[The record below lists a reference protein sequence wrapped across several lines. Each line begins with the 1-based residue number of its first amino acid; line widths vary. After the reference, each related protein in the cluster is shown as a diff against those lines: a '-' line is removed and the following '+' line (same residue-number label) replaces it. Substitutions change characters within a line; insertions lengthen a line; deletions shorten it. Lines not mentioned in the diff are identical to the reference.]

1 MYKELINGAFVPQ
14 DISYPTLMKKHVK
27 KHSSY
32 LQPIFEA
39 ISNSL
44 EATSGKDDI
53 ITIRINKAKTLNQ
66 EQYSFLSIDIIDTGI
81 GFNDDNFGRLRR
93 LYDESKGQ
101 NNFGTGRVQY
111 LHFFNNA
118 NQ

>member
-1 MYKELINGAFVPQ
+1 MYKELVNGTFVPQ

-32 LQPIFEA
+32 FQPIFEA

-44 EATSGKDDI
+44 EATSGKDDV

-66 EQYSFLSIDIIDTGI
+66 EQYSF
-81 GFNDDNFGRLRR
+81 FV
-93 LYDESKGQ
+93 Y
-101 NNFGTGRVQY
+101 
-111 LHFFNNA
+111 
-118 NQ
+118 

>member
-66 EQYSFLSIDIIDTGI
+66 EQYSFLSIDIIDI
-81 GFNDDNFGRLRR
+81 SNPYNIIKNPQIIN
-93 LYDESKGQ
+93 SQK
-101 NNFGTGRVQY
+101 
-111 LHFFNNA
+111 
-118 NQ
+118 